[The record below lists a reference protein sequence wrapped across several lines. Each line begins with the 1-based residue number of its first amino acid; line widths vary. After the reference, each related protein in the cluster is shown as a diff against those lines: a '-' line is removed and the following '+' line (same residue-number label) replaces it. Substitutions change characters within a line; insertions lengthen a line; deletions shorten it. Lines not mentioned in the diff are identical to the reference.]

1 MAFTVG
7 GTGMESKIKDQIKLH
22 IRWMIRRDMPEVLAI
37 EAGCFDHPWTEE
49 DFLQALRQRNCI
61 GMISEH
67 EERVIGFMI
76 YELHR
81 SRLHLL
87 NFGVSQEFRRIGVGR
102 QMVNKLVAK
111 LSHHRRTRVTS
122 AVREGN
128 LSAQMF
134 FRSQKFLATKVLRG
148 FYGDNGEDAYFMQ
161 YHLPGMVHDDSLVT
175 EDATVGMED

>member
-1 MAFTVG
+1 
-7 GTGMESKIKDQIKLH
+7 MESRTKDQIKLH

-37 EAGCFDHPWTEE
+37 EGGCFDHPWTEE

-61 GMISEH
+61 GMIAEH

-87 NFGVSQEFRRIGVGR
+87 NFGVSPEFRKIGVGR
-102 QMVNKLVAK
+102 QMIQKLVTK
-111 LSHHRRTRVTS
+111 LSHHRRTRVTL

-128 LSAQMF
+128 LPAQLF
-134 FRSQKFLATKVLRG
+134 FRSQKFVAVKVLRG
-148 FYGDNGEDAYFMQ
+148 FYGDNGEDAYFMHYQ
-161 YHLPGMVHDDSLVT
+161 LQNAVTDEDMVP
-175 EDATVGMED
+175 EDASVGMED